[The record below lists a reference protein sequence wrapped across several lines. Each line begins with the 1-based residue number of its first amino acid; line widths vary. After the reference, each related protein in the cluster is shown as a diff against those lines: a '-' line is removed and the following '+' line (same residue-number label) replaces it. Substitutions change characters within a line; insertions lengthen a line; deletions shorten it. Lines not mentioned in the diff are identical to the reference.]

1 MKARRWWMSTPTLV
15 QATKKPQA
23 KALGLIA
30 CTALIIGNMVGSGFY
45 LSPAS
50 LAPYGLLAVVGWLVM
65 GFGAVCLGL
74 VFARLAH
81 SCPATGGPYA
91 YTRAAYGDFAGFIV
105 AWGYWISIWA
115 SLPAIAVAFT
125 GYLAE
130 FAASLRHHRAI
141 AIAVTLAVMW
151 SVVLINLLGVRKA
164 GIFQSVTTFAK
175 LVPFIAI
182 ATVGLLWVHPKH
194 FAILNPSGKPLFEAS
209 AAIAPLIMFAYLGL
223 ESATVPAGDV
233 RDPGY
238 TIPRATLLGISSA
251 ALLYVLGT
259 ITVMGVI
266 PAEQLGLSSSPFAD
280 ACAAMWGSWAGGII
294 AVAALIS
301 SLGALNGWTL
311 LMGQIPMAA
320 AQDGLLPVWLGQRS
334 KRGVPANA
342 ILISAGLATALLLI
356 QASGANGLVAFYNFV
371 VNLSTMAAV
380 IPYAFCA
387 LAGAIILRNRTP
399 GEVPTAKPGF
409 KFIEIVAFVFAI
421 WTIYGCGP
429 KAVLYGLLLLLLG
442 IPVYVGMRTRMSSP
456 QTDNSDLAP
465 PGAGVKRL
473 EAL

>member
-1 MKARRWWMSTPTLV
+1 MSTPALIHDRG
-15 QATKKPQA
+15 AKKTET

-45 LSPAS
+45 LSPMS
-50 LAPYGLLAVVGWLVM
+50 LAPYGLLAIVGWAVM
-65 GFGAVCLGL
+65 GIGAVCLGL

-81 SCPATGGPYA
+81 ASPATGGPYA

-130 FAASLRHHRAI
+130 FLTPIRHYRALAI
-141 AIAVTLAVMW
+141 ALTAAVIWL
-151 SVVLINLLGVRKA
+151 VVLINLLGVHKA

-175 LVPFIAI
+175 LLPFLAI
-182 ATVGLLWVHPKH
+182 ATIGFLWVEPRN
-194 FAILNPSGKPLFEAS
+194 FAVFNPSGKPLFAAS
-209 AAIAPLIMFAYLGL
+209 AAVAPLIMFAYLGL

-233 RDPGY
+233 RDPER

-251 ALLYVLGT
+251 AMLYVLGT

-266 PAEQLGLSSSPFAD
+266 PREQLERSSSPFVD
-280 ACAAMWGSWAGGII
+280 ACAAMWGSWAGGGI
-294 AVAALIS
+294 AIAALIS

-320 AQDGLLPVWLGQRS
+320 AHDGLLPKWFGERS

-342 ILISAGLATALLLI
+342 IVVSAALATALLLI
-356 QASGANGLVAFYNFV
+356 QASGASGLVAFYNFV

-387 LAGAIILRNRTP
+387 LAGAIIDRDRGLQSTTRKRS
-399 GEVPTAKPGF
+399 KF
-409 KFIEIVAFVFAI
+409 KFVEIVAFAFAI
-421 WTIYGCGP
+421 WTIYGCGAE
-429 KAVLYGLLLLLLG
+429 AVLYGLLLLLVG
-442 IPVYVGMRTRMSSP
+442 IPVYVGMRTRFASVETSVRHNV
-456 QTDNSDLAP
+456 QSVTAAFN
-465 PGAGVKRL
+465 RL
-473 EAL
+473 EVL